1 MDLAG
6 HAVDD
11 NKAMVVGFA
20 DRVAVSHLSVSYIR
34 DEVRRPR
41 LMRSVTEIQPVVHV
55 GAVAVRSG
63 PFMTLKPVTARPD
76 HMDAAGGRRAVEV
89 GEVPRT
95 DAVVGIGEI
104 SRLQAVTE

>member
-1 MDLAG
+1 M
-6 HAVDD
+6 
-11 NKAMVVGFA
+11 
-20 DRVAVSHLSVSYIR
+20 
-34 DEVRRPR
+34 
-41 LMRSVTEIQPVVHV
+41 
-55 GAVAVRSG
+55 
-63 PFMTLKPVTARPD
+63 TARPD